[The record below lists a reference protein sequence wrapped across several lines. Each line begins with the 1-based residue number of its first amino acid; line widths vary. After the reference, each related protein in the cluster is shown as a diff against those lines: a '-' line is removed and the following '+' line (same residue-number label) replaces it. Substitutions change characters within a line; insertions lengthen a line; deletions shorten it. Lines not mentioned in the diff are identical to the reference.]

1 MTMNSNFYRKLIGAV
16 VLFGT
21 VIVFGAPERSF
32 AEVPSQLDDQTFWQ
46 LMNEM
51 SEKGDVF
58 PSENLVSNEPNFQ
71 VVLTKLKQRVMPG
84 GVYLGVGP
92 EQNFTYIAALKPS
105 IAFIIDIRRHNLLQ
119 HLMYKAI
126 FELAD
131 DRATFLSLLF
141 SRPRPEGLNQNSTA
155 EALLNAYKAVP
166 ASARLAES
174 TRQRIKDDLVTKHGF
189 ALNTDDLAGLDH
201 IHRIFELYG
210 PETGYGS
217 TLEAVDMIKGSA
229 NGNFTKIF
237 MATGEQGT
245 NRNFLASEDIFRSI
259 KDMQRHNLI
268 VPIVGDFAGDKA
280 LKQIANY
287 LRELKATV
295 NVFYVSNVESYLFR
309 VAPGAPNGGA
319 QKFYENVAALPL
331 DPSSI
336 FIRVSNDDAFK
347 QVYPGY
353 STHLGSITET
363 LQAFKENRLHGARDV
378 FALPSTEH

>member
-1 MTMNSNFYRKLIGAV
+1 MIMNFSFYQKLIGA
-16 VLFGT
+16 LLLLGI
-21 VIVFGAPERSF
+21 VIVVGPERSL
-32 AEVPSQLDDQTFWQ
+32 AEVPQQLDDQVFWR

-51 SEKGDVF
+51 SEKGGVF

-92 EQNFTYIAALKPS
+92 EQNFTYIAAVNPS
-105 IAFIIDIRRHNLLQ
+105 IAFIIDIRRQNLLQ

-131 DRATFLSLLF
+131 DRAAFLSLLF
-141 SRPRPEGLNQNSTA
+141 SRPRPAGLNENSTL
-155 EALLNAYKAVP
+155 EVILNAYKAVP
-166 ASARLAES
+166 SSAQFAGS
-174 TRQRIKDDLVTKHGF
+174 NRQRIKDLLVTKHGF
-189 ALNTDDLAGLDH
+189 ALNADDLAALDH
-201 IHRIFELYG
+201 IHHIFELYG

-217 TLEAVDMIKGSA
+217 TLEANDLTKGPA

-237 MATGEQGT
+237 MATDDQGT
-245 NRNFLASEDIFRSI
+245 NRNFLANEEIFRSI

-280 LKQIANY
+280 LNQIANY

-295 NVFYVSNVESYLFR
+295 NVFYVSNVETYLFR
-309 VAPGAPNGGA
+309 AAPGAPNGGA

-331 DPSSI
+331 DPSST
-336 FIRVSNDDAFK
+336 FIRVSNNDAFK

-353 STHLGSITET
+353 STHLGSIAET
-363 LQAFKENRLHGARDV
+363 LQAFKENRLHGTRDV